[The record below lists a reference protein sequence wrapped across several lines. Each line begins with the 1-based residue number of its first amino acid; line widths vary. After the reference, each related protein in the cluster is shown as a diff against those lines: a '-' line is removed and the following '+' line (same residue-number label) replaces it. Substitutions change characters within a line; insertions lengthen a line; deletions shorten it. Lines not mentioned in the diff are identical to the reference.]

1 MAIVRSGL
9 RSSRSRE
16 REQGVQEGAMGFARL
31 PLALR
36 LAIYGFAV
44 VVLLFLTLAP
54 SNDLPTVNVWDKAEH
69 AIAWLVLAGL
79 GLLLFPRHAV
89 RIALFSLGVGVLVE
103 ILQATP
109 MIARD
114 ADIRDVLADSAG
126 IAAALVV
133 GRLVRRPPP

>member
-1 MAIVRSGL
+1 
-9 RSSRSRE
+9 
-16 REQGVQEGAMGFARL
+16 MGFARL
-31 PLALR
+31 PLKVR
-36 LAIYGFAV
+36 LGAYGFAV
-44 VVLLFLTLAP
+44 AVLLYLTLAP
-54 SNDLPTVNVWDKAEH
+54 SRDLPTVNIWDKAEH

-79 GLLLFPRHAV
+79 GLLLFPRNWV
-89 RIALFSLGVGVLVE
+89 RIALFSLALGVLVE
-103 ILQATP
+103 LLQATP